1 MTHKV
6 THAVRELYISV
17 LGAFAPHDQA
27 LIRSGHFDATTVM
40 QLLAGFEVETVERCA
55 GDAKEYDAYGTMEA
69 RK

>member
-6 THAVRELYISV
+6 TPAVRELYISA
-17 LGAFAPHDQA
+17 LGCFGGMDQA

-40 QLLAGFEVETVERCA
+40 QLLAGFEAETVERCLGA
-55 GDAKEYDAYGTMEA
+55 TKEYDAYGKMEA